1 MKQPQYR
8 GVNELRRMFLEFFE
22 SKGHLV
28 MKSFSL
34 VPHND
39 NSLLLINSGM
49 APLKPYFT
57 GQEIPPRRRVT
68 TCQKC
73 IRTGDIENI
82 GKTARHGT
90 FFEMLGNF
98 SFGDYFKT
106 EAIHWSW
113 EFLTEVVGLDPD
125 RLYPSIYQDDDEA
138 FDIWNKE
145 IGIAP
150 ERIFRFGKEDNFWE
164 HGSGPCGPCS
174 EVYYDRGEKYGC
186 GKPGCTVGCE
196 CDRYMEIWNDVFSQF
211 NNDGHGNYSDLA
223 QKNIDTGMGL
233 ERLACVVQDVDSMF
247 DIDTMKA
254 LRDHVCAM
262 SGKHYGIDHETDVSL
277 RVVTD
282 HIRSVTFMISD
293 GIMPSNS
300 GRGYVLRRLI
310 RRAARH
316 GRLLGIEGTF
326 LAKLSEEAMTALALV
341 YPIQNLITAIGVG
354 IGIGINAGI
363 AYYLGAKK
371 QTTAN
376 QIATQGIALSVLHGI
391 LLTVLCTAGLWK
403 FLKGFSADLEVN
415 LMAITY
421 GNRVLLFSVVITL
434 GITFEKIFQSV
445 GKMKV
450 SMFSMICGCLINILL
465 DPLMIFG
472 IGPFPAMGI
481 AGAAYATGIG
491 QTATLL
497 IYLIFYFADPI
508 PVKIQLKYLKPEKQV
523 ISRIYAVGIPATLN
537 MALPSLLI
545 SSLNGILSGF
555 SEKYVLVL
563 GVYYKLQTFIYLSA
577 NGIIQGIR
585 PLIGYNYGAG
595 EKKRVEKIFRTALG
609 LVLGVM
615 AAGMLISWLIPGK
628 LIGLFTVNE
637 ETIRIGITALHI
649 ISFGFIVSG
658 VSVTCSGALEGLGK
672 GTPSFCIALLRY
684 VIVIIPAAFLFG
696 KILGANGVWLAFPV
710 AEALTAVFAI
720 ILYQR

>member
-1 MKQPQYR
+1 MDQSFMKERKILPLVLSMSLPMVISMA
-8 GVNELRRMFLEFFE
+8 VNAL
-22 SKGHLV
+22 
-28 MKSFSL
+28 
-34 VPHND
+34 
-39 NSLLLINSGM
+39 
-49 APLKPYFT
+49 Y
-57 GQEIPPRRRVT
+57 
-68 TCQKC
+68 
-73 IRTGDIENI
+73 NI
-82 GKTARHGT
+82 
-90 FFEMLGNF
+90 
-98 SFGDYFKT
+98 
-106 EAIHWSW
+106 
-113 EFLTEVVGLDPD
+113 
-125 RLYPSIYQDDDEA
+125 
-138 FDIWNKE
+138 
-145 IGIAP
+145 
-150 ERIFRFGKEDNFWE
+150 
-164 HGSGPCGPCS
+164 
-174 EVYYDRGEKYGC
+174 
-186 GKPGCTVGCE
+186 
-196 CDRYMEIWNDVFSQF
+196 
-211 NNDGHGNYSDLA
+211 
-223 QKNIDTGMGL
+223 
-233 ERLACVVQDVDSMF
+233 VDSYF
-247 DIDTMKA
+247 
-254 LRDHVCAM
+254 V
-262 SGKHYGIDHETDVSL
+262 
-277 RVVTD
+277 
-282 HIRSVTFMISD
+282 
-293 GIMPSNS
+293 
-300 GRGYVLRRLI
+300 
-310 RRAARH
+310 
-316 GRLLGIEGTF
+316 
-326 LAKLSEEAMTALALV
+326 AKLSEEAMTALALV

-523 ISRIYAVGIPATLN
+523 ISRIYTVGIPATLN

-615 AAGMLISWLIPGK
+615 AAGMLISWLIPEK

-710 AEALTAVFAI
+710 AEALTVVFAI

>member
-1 MKQPQYR
+1 MDQSFMKERKILPLVLSMSLPMVISMA
-8 GVNELRRMFLEFFE
+8 VNAL
-22 SKGHLV
+22 
-28 MKSFSL
+28 
-34 VPHND
+34 
-39 NSLLLINSGM
+39 
-49 APLKPYFT
+49 Y
-57 GQEIPPRRRVT
+57 
-68 TCQKC
+68 
-73 IRTGDIENI
+73 NI
-82 GKTARHGT
+82 
-90 FFEMLGNF
+90 
-98 SFGDYFKT
+98 
-106 EAIHWSW
+106 
-113 EFLTEVVGLDPD
+113 
-125 RLYPSIYQDDDEA
+125 
-138 FDIWNKE
+138 
-145 IGIAP
+145 
-150 ERIFRFGKEDNFWE
+150 
-164 HGSGPCGPCS
+164 
-174 EVYYDRGEKYGC
+174 
-186 GKPGCTVGCE
+186 
-196 CDRYMEIWNDVFSQF
+196 
-211 NNDGHGNYSDLA
+211 
-223 QKNIDTGMGL
+223 
-233 ERLACVVQDVDSMF
+233 VDSYF
-247 DIDTMKA
+247 
-254 LRDHVCAM
+254 V
-262 SGKHYGIDHETDVSL
+262 
-277 RVVTD
+277 
-282 HIRSVTFMISD
+282 
-293 GIMPSNS
+293 
-300 GRGYVLRRLI
+300 
-310 RRAARH
+310 
-316 GRLLGIEGTF
+316 
-326 LAKLSEEAMTALALV
+326 AKLSEEAMTALALV

-523 ISRIYAVGIPATLN
+523 ISRIYTVGIPATLN

-615 AAGMLISWLIPGK
+615 AAGMLISWLIPEK

-672 GTPSFCIALLRY
+672 QPVLSAGSSFSFTELQSSLDGTPLLLSSIITFTVPPPSYALIALACPTPL
-684 VIVIIPAAFLFG
+684 IAFAQFM
-696 KILGANGVWLAFPV
+696 
-710 AEALTAVFAI
+710 
-720 ILYQR
+720 

>member
-1 MKQPQYR
+1 MDQSFMKERKILPLVLSMSLPMVISMA
-8 GVNELRRMFLEFFE
+8 VNAL
-22 SKGHLV
+22 
-28 MKSFSL
+28 
-34 VPHND
+34 
-39 NSLLLINSGM
+39 
-49 APLKPYFT
+49 Y
-57 GQEIPPRRRVT
+57 
-68 TCQKC
+68 
-73 IRTGDIENI
+73 NI
-82 GKTARHGT
+82 
-90 FFEMLGNF
+90 
-98 SFGDYFKT
+98 
-106 EAIHWSW
+106 
-113 EFLTEVVGLDPD
+113 
-125 RLYPSIYQDDDEA
+125 
-138 FDIWNKE
+138 
-145 IGIAP
+145 
-150 ERIFRFGKEDNFWE
+150 
-164 HGSGPCGPCS
+164 
-174 EVYYDRGEKYGC
+174 
-186 GKPGCTVGCE
+186 
-196 CDRYMEIWNDVFSQF
+196 
-211 NNDGHGNYSDLA
+211 
-223 QKNIDTGMGL
+223 
-233 ERLACVVQDVDSMF
+233 VDSYF
-247 DIDTMKA
+247 
-254 LRDHVCAM
+254 V
-262 SGKHYGIDHETDVSL
+262 
-277 RVVTD
+277 
-282 HIRSVTFMISD
+282 
-293 GIMPSNS
+293 
-300 GRGYVLRRLI
+300 
-310 RRAARH
+310 
-316 GRLLGIEGTF
+316 
-326 LAKLSEEAMTALALV
+326 AKLSEEAMTALALV

-491 QTATLL
+491 QMATLL

-710 AEALTAVFAI
+710 TEALTAVFAI

>member
-1 MKQPQYR
+1 MDQSFMKERKILPLVLSMSLPMVISMA
-8 GVNELRRMFLEFFE
+8 VNAL
-22 SKGHLV
+22 
-28 MKSFSL
+28 
-34 VPHND
+34 
-39 NSLLLINSGM
+39 
-49 APLKPYFT
+49 Y
-57 GQEIPPRRRVT
+57 
-68 TCQKC
+68 
-73 IRTGDIENI
+73 NI
-82 GKTARHGT
+82 
-90 FFEMLGNF
+90 
-98 SFGDYFKT
+98 
-106 EAIHWSW
+106 
-113 EFLTEVVGLDPD
+113 
-125 RLYPSIYQDDDEA
+125 
-138 FDIWNKE
+138 
-145 IGIAP
+145 
-150 ERIFRFGKEDNFWE
+150 
-164 HGSGPCGPCS
+164 
-174 EVYYDRGEKYGC
+174 
-186 GKPGCTVGCE
+186 
-196 CDRYMEIWNDVFSQF
+196 
-211 NNDGHGNYSDLA
+211 
-223 QKNIDTGMGL
+223 
-233 ERLACVVQDVDSMF
+233 VDSYF
-247 DIDTMKA
+247 
-254 LRDHVCAM
+254 V
-262 SGKHYGIDHETDVSL
+262 
-277 RVVTD
+277 
-282 HIRSVTFMISD
+282 
-293 GIMPSNS
+293 
-300 GRGYVLRRLI
+300 
-310 RRAARH
+310 
-316 GRLLGIEGTF
+316 
-326 LAKLSEEAMTALALV
+326 AKLSEEAMTALALV

-537 MALPSLLI
+537 MALPVSADFI
-545 SSLNGILSGF
+545 FKWYPVRIL
-555 SEKYVLVL
+555 EKYVLVL

-615 AAGMLISWLIPGK
+615 AAGMLISLAHPGK
-628 LIGLFTVNE
+628 IDRAVHRERRDHPDRNHCTSYHQLWLYRVRRVCDLLRSTGRTRKGY
-637 ETIRIGITALHI
+637 TIFLYCVAAICHCHYSGSISVWKNTGSKRRMAGISGGRGI
-649 ISFGFIVSG
+649 DSG
-658 VSVTCSGALEGLGK
+658 VCNHTISEV
-672 GTPSFCIALLRY
+672 R
-684 VIVIIPAAFLFG
+684 
-696 KILGANGVWLAFPV
+696 
-710 AEALTAVFAI
+710 
-720 ILYQR
+720 

>member
-1 MKQPQYR
+1 MKERKILPLVLSMSLPMVISMA
-8 GVNELRRMFLEFFE
+8 VNAL
-22 SKGHLV
+22 
-28 MKSFSL
+28 
-34 VPHND
+34 
-39 NSLLLINSGM
+39 
-49 APLKPYFT
+49 Y
-57 GQEIPPRRRVT
+57 
-68 TCQKC
+68 
-73 IRTGDIENI
+73 NI
-82 GKTARHGT
+82 
-90 FFEMLGNF
+90 
-98 SFGDYFKT
+98 
-106 EAIHWSW
+106 
-113 EFLTEVVGLDPD
+113 
-125 RLYPSIYQDDDEA
+125 
-138 FDIWNKE
+138 
-145 IGIAP
+145 
-150 ERIFRFGKEDNFWE
+150 
-164 HGSGPCGPCS
+164 
-174 EVYYDRGEKYGC
+174 
-186 GKPGCTVGCE
+186 
-196 CDRYMEIWNDVFSQF
+196 
-211 NNDGHGNYSDLA
+211 
-223 QKNIDTGMGL
+223 
-233 ERLACVVQDVDSMF
+233 VDSYF
-247 DIDTMKA
+247 
-254 LRDHVCAM
+254 V
-262 SGKHYGIDHETDVSL
+262 
-277 RVVTD
+277 
-282 HIRSVTFMISD
+282 
-293 GIMPSNS
+293 
-300 GRGYVLRRLI
+300 
-310 RRAARH
+310 
-316 GRLLGIEGTF
+316 
-326 LAKLSEEAMTALALV
+326 AKLSEEAMTALALV

-615 AAGMLISWLIPGK
+615 AAGMLISLLIPGK
-628 LIGLFTVNE
+628 LIGLFTRVRRVCDLLRSTGRTRKGY
-637 ETIRIGITALHI
+637 TIFLYCVAAICHCHYSGSISVWKNTGSKRRMAGISGGRGI
-649 ISFGFIVSG
+649 DSG
-658 VSVTCSGALEGLGK
+658 VCNHTISEV
-672 GTPSFCIALLRY
+672 R
-684 VIVIIPAAFLFG
+684 
-696 KILGANGVWLAFPV
+696 
-710 AEALTAVFAI
+710 
-720 ILYQR
+720 

>member
-1 MKQPQYR
+1 MKERKILPLVLSMSLPMVISMA
-8 GVNELRRMFLEFFE
+8 VNAL
-22 SKGHLV
+22 
-28 MKSFSL
+28 
-34 VPHND
+34 
-39 NSLLLINSGM
+39 
-49 APLKPYFT
+49 Y
-57 GQEIPPRRRVT
+57 
-68 TCQKC
+68 
-73 IRTGDIENI
+73 NI
-82 GKTARHGT
+82 
-90 FFEMLGNF
+90 
-98 SFGDYFKT
+98 
-106 EAIHWSW
+106 
-113 EFLTEVVGLDPD
+113 
-125 RLYPSIYQDDDEA
+125 
-138 FDIWNKE
+138 
-145 IGIAP
+145 
-150 ERIFRFGKEDNFWE
+150 
-164 HGSGPCGPCS
+164 
-174 EVYYDRGEKYGC
+174 
-186 GKPGCTVGCE
+186 
-196 CDRYMEIWNDVFSQF
+196 
-211 NNDGHGNYSDLA
+211 
-223 QKNIDTGMGL
+223 
-233 ERLACVVQDVDSMF
+233 VDSYF
-247 DIDTMKA
+247 
-254 LRDHVCAM
+254 V
-262 SGKHYGIDHETDVSL
+262 
-277 RVVTD
+277 
-282 HIRSVTFMISD
+282 
-293 GIMPSNS
+293 
-300 GRGYVLRRLI
+300 
-310 RRAARH
+310 
-316 GRLLGIEGTF
+316 
-326 LAKLSEEAMTALALV
+326 AKLSEEAMTALALV

-434 GITFEKIFQSV
+434 GITFEK
-445 GKMKV
+445 
-450 SMFSMICGCLINILL
+450 MFSMICGCLINILL

-508 PVKIQLKYLKPEKQV
+508 PVKIQLKYLKPEKHV

>member
-1 MKQPQYR
+1 MDQSFMKERKILPLVLSMSLPMVISMA
-8 GVNELRRMFLEFFE
+8 VNAL
-22 SKGHLV
+22 
-28 MKSFSL
+28 
-34 VPHND
+34 
-39 NSLLLINSGM
+39 
-49 APLKPYFT
+49 Y
-57 GQEIPPRRRVT
+57 
-68 TCQKC
+68 
-73 IRTGDIENI
+73 NI
-82 GKTARHGT
+82 
-90 FFEMLGNF
+90 
-98 SFGDYFKT
+98 
-106 EAIHWSW
+106 
-113 EFLTEVVGLDPD
+113 
-125 RLYPSIYQDDDEA
+125 
-138 FDIWNKE
+138 
-145 IGIAP
+145 
-150 ERIFRFGKEDNFWE
+150 
-164 HGSGPCGPCS
+164 
-174 EVYYDRGEKYGC
+174 
-186 GKPGCTVGCE
+186 
-196 CDRYMEIWNDVFSQF
+196 
-211 NNDGHGNYSDLA
+211 
-223 QKNIDTGMGL
+223 
-233 ERLACVVQDVDSMF
+233 VDSYF
-247 DIDTMKA
+247 
-254 LRDHVCAM
+254 V
-262 SGKHYGIDHETDVSL
+262 
-277 RVVTD
+277 
-282 HIRSVTFMISD
+282 
-293 GIMPSNS
+293 
-300 GRGYVLRRLI
+300 
-310 RRAARH
+310 
-316 GRLLGIEGTF
+316 
-326 LAKLSEEAMTALALV
+326 AKLSEEAMTALALV

-354 IGIGINAGI
+354 IGIGFNAGI

-585 PLIGYNYGAG
+585 HILCCRIERQYIVEVFMIEFFLDHVLYDGKVYYHSVPVQIFCPTIYGNDPVVA
-595 EKKRVEKIFRTALG
+595 VQIF
-609 LVLGVM
+609 
-615 AAGMLISWLIPGK
+615 
-628 LIGLFTVNE
+628 
-637 ETIRIGITALHI
+637 
-649 ISFGFIVSG
+649 
-658 VSVTCSGALEGLGK
+658 
-672 GTPSFCIALLRY
+672 
-684 VIVIIPAAFLFG
+684 AF
-696 KILGANGVWLAFPV
+696 AFV
-710 AEALTAVFAI
+710 
-720 ILYQR
+720 

>member
-1 MKQPQYR
+1 MDQSFMKERKILPLVLSMSLPMVISMA
-8 GVNELRRMFLEFFE
+8 VNAL
-22 SKGHLV
+22 
-28 MKSFSL
+28 
-34 VPHND
+34 
-39 NSLLLINSGM
+39 
-49 APLKPYFT
+49 Y
-57 GQEIPPRRRVT
+57 
-68 TCQKC
+68 
-73 IRTGDIENI
+73 NI
-82 GKTARHGT
+82 
-90 FFEMLGNF
+90 
-98 SFGDYFKT
+98 
-106 EAIHWSW
+106 
-113 EFLTEVVGLDPD
+113 
-125 RLYPSIYQDDDEA
+125 
-138 FDIWNKE
+138 
-145 IGIAP
+145 
-150 ERIFRFGKEDNFWE
+150 
-164 HGSGPCGPCS
+164 
-174 EVYYDRGEKYGC
+174 
-186 GKPGCTVGCE
+186 
-196 CDRYMEIWNDVFSQF
+196 
-211 NNDGHGNYSDLA
+211 
-223 QKNIDTGMGL
+223 
-233 ERLACVVQDVDSMF
+233 VDSYF
-247 DIDTMKA
+247 
-254 LRDHVCAM
+254 V
-262 SGKHYGIDHETDVSL
+262 
-277 RVVTD
+277 
-282 HIRSVTFMISD
+282 
-293 GIMPSNS
+293 
-300 GRGYVLRRLI
+300 
-310 RRAARH
+310 
-316 GRLLGIEGTF
+316 
-326 LAKLSEEAMTALALV
+326 AKLSEEAMTALALV

-563 GVYYKLQTFIYLSA
+563 GV
-577 NGIIQGIR
+577 
-585 PLIGYNYGAG
+585 
-595 EKKRVEKIFRTALG
+595 
-609 LVLGVM
+609 M

-710 AEALTAVFAI
+710 AEALTAVFAN

>member
-1 MKQPQYR
+1 MDQSFMKERKILPLVLSMSLPMVISMA
-8 GVNELRRMFLEFFE
+8 VNAL
-22 SKGHLV
+22 
-28 MKSFSL
+28 
-34 VPHND
+34 
-39 NSLLLINSGM
+39 
-49 APLKPYFT
+49 Y
-57 GQEIPPRRRVT
+57 
-68 TCQKC
+68 
-73 IRTGDIENI
+73 NI
-82 GKTARHGT
+82 
-90 FFEMLGNF
+90 
-98 SFGDYFKT
+98 
-106 EAIHWSW
+106 
-113 EFLTEVVGLDPD
+113 
-125 RLYPSIYQDDDEA
+125 
-138 FDIWNKE
+138 
-145 IGIAP
+145 
-150 ERIFRFGKEDNFWE
+150 
-164 HGSGPCGPCS
+164 
-174 EVYYDRGEKYGC
+174 
-186 GKPGCTVGCE
+186 
-196 CDRYMEIWNDVFSQF
+196 
-211 NNDGHGNYSDLA
+211 
-223 QKNIDTGMGL
+223 
-233 ERLACVVQDVDSMF
+233 VDSYF
-247 DIDTMKA
+247 
-254 LRDHVCAM
+254 V
-262 SGKHYGIDHETDVSL
+262 
-277 RVVTD
+277 
-282 HIRSVTFMISD
+282 
-293 GIMPSNS
+293 
-300 GRGYVLRRLI
+300 
-310 RRAARH
+310 
-316 GRLLGIEGTF
+316 
-326 LAKLSEEAMTALALV
+326 AKLSEEAMTALALV

-508 PVKIQLKYLKPEKQV
+508 PVKIQLKYLKPEKHV

-595 EKKRVEKIFRTALG
+595 EKKTGRKN
-609 LVLGVM
+609 
-615 AAGMLISWLIPGK
+615 ISDGTGTGAWRDGSRNADILAHPGK
-628 LIGLFTVNE
+628 IDRAVHRERRDHPDRNHCTSYHQLWLYRVRRVCDLLRSTGRTRKGY
-637 ETIRIGITALHI
+637 TIFLYCVAAICHCHYSGSISVWKNTGSKRRMAGISGGRGI
-649 ISFGFIVSG
+649 DSG
-658 VSVTCSGALEGLGK
+658 VCNHTISEV
-672 GTPSFCIALLRY
+672 R
-684 VIVIIPAAFLFG
+684 
-696 KILGANGVWLAFPV
+696 
-710 AEALTAVFAI
+710 
-720 ILYQR
+720 

>member
-1 MKQPQYR
+1 MDQSFMKERKILPLVLSMSLPMVISMA
-8 GVNELRRMFLEFFE
+8 VNAL
-22 SKGHLV
+22 
-28 MKSFSL
+28 
-34 VPHND
+34 
-39 NSLLLINSGM
+39 
-49 APLKPYFT
+49 Y
-57 GQEIPPRRRVT
+57 
-68 TCQKC
+68 
-73 IRTGDIENI
+73 NI
-82 GKTARHGT
+82 
-90 FFEMLGNF
+90 
-98 SFGDYFKT
+98 
-106 EAIHWSW
+106 
-113 EFLTEVVGLDPD
+113 
-125 RLYPSIYQDDDEA
+125 
-138 FDIWNKE
+138 
-145 IGIAP
+145 
-150 ERIFRFGKEDNFWE
+150 
-164 HGSGPCGPCS
+164 
-174 EVYYDRGEKYGC
+174 
-186 GKPGCTVGCE
+186 
-196 CDRYMEIWNDVFSQF
+196 
-211 NNDGHGNYSDLA
+211 
-223 QKNIDTGMGL
+223 
-233 ERLACVVQDVDSMF
+233 VDSYF
-247 DIDTMKA
+247 
-254 LRDHVCAM
+254 V
-262 SGKHYGIDHETDVSL
+262 
-277 RVVTD
+277 
-282 HIRSVTFMISD
+282 
-293 GIMPSNS
+293 
-300 GRGYVLRRLI
+300 
-310 RRAARH
+310 
-316 GRLLGIEGTF
+316 
-326 LAKLSEEAMTALALV
+326 AKLSEEAMTALALV

-563 GVYYKLQTFIYLSA
+563 GV
-577 NGIIQGIR
+577 
-585 PLIGYNYGAG
+585 
-595 EKKRVEKIFRTALG
+595 
-609 LVLGVM
+609 M

-710 AEALTAVFAI
+710 TEALTAVFAI

>member
-1 MKQPQYR
+1 MDQSFMKERKILPLVLSMSLPMVISMA
-8 GVNELRRMFLEFFE
+8 VNAL
-22 SKGHLV
+22 
-28 MKSFSL
+28 
-34 VPHND
+34 
-39 NSLLLINSGM
+39 
-49 APLKPYFT
+49 Y
-57 GQEIPPRRRVT
+57 
-68 TCQKC
+68 
-73 IRTGDIENI
+73 NI
-82 GKTARHGT
+82 
-90 FFEMLGNF
+90 
-98 SFGDYFKT
+98 
-106 EAIHWSW
+106 
-113 EFLTEVVGLDPD
+113 
-125 RLYPSIYQDDDEA
+125 
-138 FDIWNKE
+138 
-145 IGIAP
+145 
-150 ERIFRFGKEDNFWE
+150 
-164 HGSGPCGPCS
+164 
-174 EVYYDRGEKYGC
+174 
-186 GKPGCTVGCE
+186 
-196 CDRYMEIWNDVFSQF
+196 
-211 NNDGHGNYSDLA
+211 
-223 QKNIDTGMGL
+223 
-233 ERLACVVQDVDSMF
+233 VDSYF
-247 DIDTMKA
+247 
-254 LRDHVCAM
+254 V
-262 SGKHYGIDHETDVSL
+262 
-277 RVVTD
+277 
-282 HIRSVTFMISD
+282 
-293 GIMPSNS
+293 
-300 GRGYVLRRLI
+300 
-310 RRAARH
+310 
-316 GRLLGIEGTF
+316 
-326 LAKLSEEAMTALALV
+326 AKLSEEAMTALALV

-523 ISRIYAVGIPATLN
+523 ISRIYTVGIPATLN

-615 AAGMLISWLIPGK
+615 AAGMLISWLIPEK
-628 LIGLFTVNE
+628 LIGLFTVNHCTSYHQLWLYRVRRVCDLLRSTGRTRKGY
-637 ETIRIGITALHI
+637 TIFLYCVAAICHCHYSGSISVWKNTGSKRRMAGISGGRGI
-649 ISFGFIVSG
+649 DSG
-658 VSVTCSGALEGLGK
+658 VCNHTISEV
-672 GTPSFCIALLRY
+672 R
-684 VIVIIPAAFLFG
+684 
-696 KILGANGVWLAFPV
+696 
-710 AEALTAVFAI
+710 
-720 ILYQR
+720 